1 MTRTE
6 RIGILVFMSVI
17 LVIAGLNWF
26 YSFHNNSL
34 TEENKEILRTEYL
47 EKIKEDSLTREMKIQ
62 KKNNKKVKKTGNAA
76 KRKKTQK
83 KEPRDF
89 INEL

>member
-34 TEENKEILRTEYL
+34 TEENKELLRTEYL
-47 EKIKEDSLTREMKIQ
+47 EKIKEDSLAREMKIL
-62 KKNNKKVKKTGNAA
+62 KKKDKKVAKAKKAA
-76 KRKKTQK
+76 KAKKTQE

-89 INEL
+89 INDL